1 MDNRLTAIL
10 SELRRR
16 FEVLYGERLVR
27 MILFGLQA
35 RGMHSLSPISTCWSS
50 ESCRSTSKQEAPV
63 DHELSKQDLS
73 RRAYVIYG
81 PSAKVLSRPML
92 PRRKG
97 QPTSLYR
104 EVGVKDDG
112 HLRPMV
118 AGNTTDSELPMHFLK
133 GGAPT
138 QAFLSFD
145 CGPANR
151 HQLEHLLA
159 LVSPIRWLLLL
170 LTMMLSSQVLA
181 GELGFTV
188 SQLDQVRSF
197 DRYDEFQLALLAQT
211 PEVNIRLNRL
221 QGRIKRHAHPQ
232 SNHFLYLIKGQI
244 ELAVGDETKVVGA
257 GDFITIPQ
265 ETPHAMQRIGDS
277 EVLFLDVASPPDVG
291 DVVWYE

>member
-1 MDNRLTAIL
+1 MDHGL
-10 SELRRR
+10 SEH
-16 FEVLYGERLVR
+16 
-27 MILFGLQA
+27 A
-35 RGMHSLSPISTCWSS
+35 
-50 ESCRSTSKQEAPV
+50 
-63 DHELSKQDLS
+63 LS
-73 RRAYVIYG
+73 RGGHVIYG
-81 PSAKVLSRPML
+81 PSANALSRPVL

-97 QPTSLYR
+97 RPTSWCR

-118 AGNTTDSELPMHFLK
+118 ADDTTDIELPLYFLK
-133 GGAPT
+133 GAAPT
-138 QAFLSFD
+138 QAFLNFD
-145 CGPANR
+145 RGPANR

-159 LVSPIRWLLLL
+159 LATPVTWLLLL
-170 LTMMLSSQVLA
+170 LSMMPSSQVLA

-188 SQLDQVRSF
+188 SQLEQVQSF
-197 DRYDEFQLALLAQT
+197 EPYDEFQLALLAQT
-211 PEVNIRLNRL
+211 PEVNIRVNKL

-257 GDFITIPQ
+257 GSFITIPQ
-265 ETPHAMQRIGDS
+265 GAPHAMQRVGDS